1 MSIERWRERVNQE
14 LAGASFDALVTKTNG
29 LQVQPLY
36 ASAPRNPLAARVG
49 AVELG
54 IVVGTSSV
62 LSSGDA
68 WRIGVGEGRIVETLT
83 SLHERGIAVIHALP
97 EADRGV
103 CAITEVAL
111 TLGRMLDAM
120 RAGTFAG
127 TLALT
132 SSEEFYVSVAK
143 VRALRLL
150 ARRAGALWSDSP
162 VRVLARTSLTS
173 FSRIDPETNAIR
185 ATIGSCAAIIGGAN
199 FVGTAPFDVLTGAHE
214 TGERLAFATGLVA
227 TLESYLAASEDA
239 AAGSYAI
246 ETMTDELARAAW
258 DIVRGWESRGGLAAN
273 AAEASA
279 LCVADAERRASAVT
293 TQRIARVGTTK
304 LALLDAKVE
313 GTLLPEFAHVVRDSA
328 DMEAW
333 REVAPKTPVLAL
345 IVGDTRK
352 LSARAEYVRELFATL
367 GSPSDMAYAATIETA
382 LQSVDSIRQRIV
394 VVVTEDT
401 TFSSLTPVIEALA
414 KSRTVVI
421 AGRPGAHEAALLAAG
436 AKTFVF
442 VGMNVLAKAR
452 ELFAEVPS

>member
-36 ASAPRNPLAARVG
+36 ASAASNTLAARVG

-54 IVVGTSSV
+54 VVVGTSSV
-62 LSSGDA
+62 LLSGDA
-68 WRIGVGEGRIVETLT
+68 WRIGAGEGRIIETRT
-83 SLHERGIAVIHALP
+83 SLHERGVAVTHALP
-97 EADRGV
+97 EANQGV
-103 CAITEVAL
+103 RAVTEVAL
-111 TLGRMLDAM
+111 TIGRMLDAL
-120 RAGTFAG
+120 RAGTFTG
-127 TLALT
+127 TLAVT

-143 VRALRLL
+143 IRALRLL
-150 ARRAGALWSDSP
+150 ARRCGAGWGDAP
-162 VRVLARTSLTS
+162 IRILARTALTS

-185 ATIGSCAAIIGGAN
+185 ATIGSCAAIVGGAN
-199 FVGTAPFDVLTGAHE
+199 FVATAPFDVLTGAEE
-214 TGERLAFATGLVA
+214 TGERLAFTTGLVA
-227 TLESYLAASEDA
+227 TLESYLDASEDA

-258 DIVRGWESRGGLAAN
+258 NLVRGWESRGGLAAN
-273 AAEASA
+273 ESEALA
-279 LCVADAERRASAVT
+279 LCAADAEKQASAVT

-304 LALLDAKVE
+304 LALLEAKVE
-313 GTLLPEFAHVVRDSA
+313 GTLLPEFAHVIRDSA

-333 REVAPKTPVLAL
+333 REVSPKTPVLAL

-367 GSPSDMAYAATIETA
+367 GSLSDIAHATGIDAA
-382 LQSVDSIRQRIV
+382 LQSVDSLAHRIV
-394 VVVTEDT
+394 IVVTEDAM
-401 TFSSLTPVIEALA
+401 FPSLAPLIEALA
-414 KSRTVVI
+414 KTKTVVI
-421 AGRPGAHEAALLAAG
+421 AGKPGAHEAALLGAG
-436 AKTFVF
+436 ARSFVF

>member
-14 LAGASFDALVTKTNG
+14 LAGASFDALVTQTNG

-49 AVELG
+49 AVEFG
-54 IVVGTSSV
+54 VVAGTSYV
-62 LSSGDA
+62 LSSGHA
-68 WRIGVGEGRIVETLT
+68 WRIGAGEGRIVETRT
-83 SLHERGIAVIHALP
+83 SVQERGIAVVHALP
-97 EADRGV
+97 EADQGV
-103 CAITEVAL
+103 YAITEVAL
-111 TLGRMLDAM
+111 TIGRMLGAL

-127 TLALT
+127 TLAVT

-162 VRVLARTSLTS
+162 VRILARTSLTS

-199 FVGTAPFDVLTGAHE
+199 FVATAPFDVLTGMHE

-227 TLESYLAASEDA
+227 TLESYLAASDDA

-258 DIVRGWESRGGLAAN
+258 EIVRGWESRGGLAAN
-273 AAEASA
+273 EAEACA
-279 LCVADAERRASAVT
+279 LCIADAEKRASAVT
-293 TQRIARVGTTK
+293 TQRVARVGTTK

-313 GTLLPEFAHVVRDSA
+313 GALLGEFAHIVRDSA
-328 DMEAW
+328 GMEAW

-345 IVGDTRK
+345 VVGDVRK
-352 LSARAEYVRELFATL
+352 LTVRAEYVRELFATL
-367 GSPSDMAYAATIETA
+367 GSPSDIAHASTIEAA
-382 LQSVDSIRQRIV
+382 LQSLDSFGQPIV
-394 VVVTEDT
+394 VVVAEDAM
-401 TFSSLTPVIEALA
+401 FPSLVPLIEALA
-414 KSRTVVI
+414 ERKTVVI
-421 AGRPGAHEAALLAAG
+421 AGKPGAHEAALLAAG
-436 AKTFVF
+436 VKSFVF

-452 ELFAEVPS
+452 ELLAEVPS